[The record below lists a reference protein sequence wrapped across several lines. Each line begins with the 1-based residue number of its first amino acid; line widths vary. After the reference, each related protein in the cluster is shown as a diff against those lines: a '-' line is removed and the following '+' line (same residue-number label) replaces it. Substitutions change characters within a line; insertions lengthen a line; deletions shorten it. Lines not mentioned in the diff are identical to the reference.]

1 MTTDTLTLP
10 KNYSLL
16 GKTAVI
22 TGAAGLLGIAHSK
35 ALLSV
40 GASVVLTDINLEHL
54 KTAFNSLIQ
63 DFDASKIHLYAM
75 DVTSEK
81 SVESVNKSIKKMGL
95 RVDILI
101 NNAAI
106 NPTANSLV
114 GQIRTTRLENF
125 SIARWSSELAVG
137 LTGAYLCSKIFG
149 SAMASDGNGG
159 VILNIASDLSVIAP
173 DQNLYKQEHLP
184 EDQQAVKPVTYS
196 VVKAGIVGLTR
207 YLSSYWAHK
216 GVRANALSP
225 GGIYVDQ
232 DAEFVTRLEKLI
244 PMGRMADSDEY
255 IGAIQFL
262 CSDASAY
269 MNGQNIIVDGGRSVL

>member
-54 KTAFNSLIQ
+54 KTAVNSLIQ

-81 SVESVNKSIKKMGL
+81 SVESVNKSIKKKGL

-173 DQNLYKQEHLP
+173 DQNLYRQEHLP
-184 EDQQAVKPVTYS
+184 EEQQAVKPVTYS

-225 GGIYVDQ
+225 GGVYVDQ

-244 PMGRMADSDEY
+244 PMGRMANSDEY

-269 MNGQNIIVDGGRSVL
+269 MNGQNIIIDGGRSVL